1 MPPLSFKEYL
11 NICIQKKHILLNPKK
26 KILEQIPFRTWP
38 SRTHLLIEK
47 IPLIQTGK
55 QLKKQILPVGN
66 LLDSVGY
73 HFLDQ
78 KKPLGFFSN
87 HLMSLPNYHHG
98 LAGLK
103 TSQTASKAQT
113 PRALGG
119 SKNPPF

>member
-1 MPPLSFKEYL
+1 M
-11 NICIQKKHILLNPKK
+11 LLD
-26 KILEQIPFRTWP
+26 
-38 SRTHLLIEK
+38 LLIEK

-55 QLKKQILPVGN
+55 QLKKQILAVGN

-78 KKPLGFFSN
+78 KKPLGFLFSN

-103 TSQTASKAQT
+103 TSQTANKAQT
-113 PRALGG
+113 PRTPWWFQKPTVLGG
-119 SKNPPF
+119 EVSPRPDPMVPRLEGHFCVMYS